1 MKSFILVKYGKIQ
14 IINETDQDSLDL
26 SPNDKETMDELVVGE
41 SMNSCDQDMEIFS
54 IVRLC

>member
-14 IINETDQDSLDL
+14 IINETDQDSLDR
-26 SPNDKETMDELVVGE
+26 SPNDKETMDELAVGE